1 MEFLKAFPIAIIDED
16 YEGKHAAGIGMRQL
30 AKAIEA
36 EGFRVVA
43 GVSYADAQRLV
54 EVFNSESCWLVS
66 VDGVEA
72 SDKQWQILEEVL
84 AKKRRRNDRLPIFL
98 FGDQRTAEMV
108 PASVLK
114 HANAFMQLF
123 EDSPEFLARVIARAA
138 NLYLERLPPPM
149 FKALMDYTLHASY
162 SWHTPGHGGGVAFR
176 KSPVG
181 NLFYHFFGENTL
193 RSDIS
198 VSVGMLGSL
207 LDHTGPIAE
216 GERNAARIFGADETL
231 FVVGG
236 TSTANKIVWHGMVG
250 KGDLVLCDRNCH
262 KSILHSLIMTGATP
276 IYLVPSRNG
285 LGIIGPISKDQF
297 TRQSI
302 QKKINASPFAK
313 ETSGKVRLMVMTNST
328 YDGLC
333 YNVDGIKK
341 QLGDAVEVHHFDEA
355 WYAYGNFHEF
365 YDGYHAISSTHPA
378 RSPHA
383 ITFATHSTHKLLA
396 ALSQASMIHI
406 QHSDSQRLDM
416 AHFND
421 AFMMHTS
428 TSPQYGIIASCDVAA
443 AMMEQPAGRALVQE
457 TIDEALSFRRAMTAV
472 RKQLKKGSWW
482 FEVWQ
487 PEAAGKS
494 PSVDRSEWVLKP
506 GDRWHGF
513 EGLAENHVLVDP
525 IKVTILTPGLSA
537 SGAMQQHG
545 IPAAV
550 VTKFLSARRIEIEK
564 TGLYSF
570 LVLFSM
576 GITKGKWST
585 LITELLNFKDLY
597 DTNAPL
603 KRVLPALVEA
613 HPAAYANMGLKDLCE
628 QVHQVYKDDN
638 VPKAQRDMYTT
649 LPEMA
654 LRPADAYD
662 KLVRGQVESV
672 EIDKLMG
679 RTLAVMLVPYPP
691 GIPLIMP
698 GERVT
703 KATKSIQDYLLY
715 AREFD
720 RKFPGFETD
729 IHGLRFQPAAE
740 GRRYLVDCVVRIA
753 TNDPTR
759 CEVTYSGS
767 SVSQAAQDCGYR

>member
-1 MEFLKAFPIAIIDED
+1 MEFVKAFPIAIIDED
-16 YEGKHAAGIGMRQL
+16 YAGKNAAGRGMQQL
-30 AKAIEA
+30 AAAIEK

-43 GVSYADAQRLV
+43 GVSYEDARRLV
-54 EVFNSESCWLVS
+54 NVFNTESCWLIS
-66 VDGVEA
+66 VDGAEA
-72 SDKQWQILEEVL
+72 KSGQWQVLEEVL
-84 AKKRRRNDRLPIFL
+84 AAKRSRNNRLPIFL
-98 FGDQRTAEMV
+98 FGDERTAELV
-108 PASVLK
+108 PANVLK
-114 HANAFMQLF
+114 HANAFMRLF
-123 EDSPEFLARVIARAA
+123 EDSAEFMARAITRSA
-138 NLYLERLPPPM
+138 QLYLKSLPPPM
-149 FKALMDYTLHASY
+149 FRALMEYTLHASY
-162 SWHTPGHGGGVAFR
+162 SWHTPGHGGGTAFR

-181 NLFYHFFGENTL
+181 TLFYEFFGENTL

-198 VSVGMLGSL
+198 VSVGQIGSL
-207 LDHTGPIAE
+207 LDHTGPIAA
-216 GERNAARIFGADETL
+216 GERNAARIFGTDETL

-236 TSTANKIVWHGMVG
+236 TSTANKIVWHGTVSR
-250 KGDLVLCDRNCH
+250 GDLVLCDRNCH

-285 LGIIGPISKDQF
+285 LGIIGPISRDQF
-297 TRQSI
+297 TAASI
-302 QKKINASPFAK
+302 KKKIAASPFAK

-333 YNVDGIKK
+333 YNVDAIKK
-341 QLGDAVEVHHFDEA
+341 IVGDSIDILHFDEA
-355 WYAYGNFHEF
+355 WYAYANFHEF
-365 YDGYHAISSTHPA
+365 YDGHHAISSNVPA
-378 RSPHA
+378 RSKHA

-406 QHSDSQRLDM
+406 QHGETNRLDM

-472 RKQLKKGSWW
+472 KKQLKNTWW

-487 PEAAGKS
+487 PDAMAKQPIGER
-494 PSVDRSEWVLKP
+494 PHWVLKP
-506 GDRWHGF
+506 GAKWHGF
-513 EGLAENHVLVDP
+513 EDLAENHVLVDP

-537 SGAMQQHG
+537 DGTMEKQG
-545 IPAAV
+545 IPATV
-550 VTKFLSARRIEIEK
+550 VVRFLSSRRIEIEK

-585 LITELLNFKDLY
+585 LVTELINFKDLY
-597 DTNAPL
+597 DANAPL
-603 KRVLPALVEA
+603 NRVLPALVEA
-613 HPAAYANMGLKDLCE
+613 HPAAYAKMGLKDLCE
-628 QVHQVYKDDN
+628 QIHRVYRDDK
-638 VPKAQRDMYTT
+638 VPKAQKDMYTT

-654 LRPADAYD
+654 LRPADAYEH
-662 KLVRGQVESV
+662 LVRGRVESV

-679 RTLAVMLVPYPP
+679 RTLAVMVVPYPP
-691 GIPLIMP
+691 GIPVIMP

-703 KATKSIQDYLLY
+703 SASKSILDYLLY

-720 RKFPGFETD
+720 TKFPGFETD
-729 IHGLRFQPAAE
+729 IHGLRFEPIPS
-740 GRRYLVDCVVRIA
+740 GRRYLVDCVK
-753 TNDPTR
+753 
-759 CEVTYSGS
+759 
-767 SVSQAAQDCGYR
+767 